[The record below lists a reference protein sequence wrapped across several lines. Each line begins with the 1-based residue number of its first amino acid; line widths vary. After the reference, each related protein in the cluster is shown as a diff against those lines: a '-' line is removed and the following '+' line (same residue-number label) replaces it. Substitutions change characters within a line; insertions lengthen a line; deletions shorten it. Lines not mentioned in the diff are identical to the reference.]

1 MRLPLPEVTVS
12 NRNIQSGHRLFRTY
26 YQEHSER
33 TGQELCMSHGVTL
46 TLFCKKSIL
55 PKAKEQIASAFAS
68 KLGRMVWTA
77 FFTCVNWNFW
87 DYFQGETDVSQRGRE
102 SSSCI
107 NGLLLS
113 LSQLLFSWDFWL
125 LYLQP
130 ATTGW
135 RCRAGLSLCEFAYS
149 NECVWW
155 FHPGLD
161 TRTCRERARER
172 ARACPK
178 STRVYR

>member
-1 MRLPLPEVTVS
+1 MLLLDEASFTRSHSKQQKYSEWTQAIQ
-12 NRNIQSGHRLFRTY
+12 NILSRTFRTY
-26 YQEHSER
+26 WSRTVYVPWRDINTVLQKEH
-33 TGQELCMSHGVTL
+33 
-46 TLFCKKSIL
+46 L

-68 KLGRMVWTA
+68 KLGKMVWTA

-149 NECVWW
+149 NECVW
-155 FHPGLD
+155 
-161 TRTCRERARER
+161 
-172 ARACPK
+172 
-178 STRVYR
+178 